1 MVFLNTKIALDR
13 PFCICSKS
21 VGITCLRHFCHFMFS
36 YNVTIFALKLLLLLT
51 YFPFCHYDTI
61 FSNKS
66 LIYIIIYEYTT
77 NYWSYGVF
85 IRIQKRCRQD

>member
-61 FSNKS
+61 FSNKFFFLNHNCLCNPYMS
-66 LIYIIIYEYTT
+66 TKCHIYATIK
-77 NYWSYGVF
+77 S
-85 IRIQKRCRQD
+85 